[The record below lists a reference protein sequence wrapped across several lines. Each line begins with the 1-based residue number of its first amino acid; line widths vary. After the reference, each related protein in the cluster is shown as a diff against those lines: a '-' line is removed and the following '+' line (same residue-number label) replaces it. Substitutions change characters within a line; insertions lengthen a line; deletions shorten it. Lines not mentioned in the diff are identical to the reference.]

1 MLNVEISLKRG
12 GVPTLGWDDAFM
24 RRFEDHMKAHPEDG
38 NPSDRE
44 GFYRRFMTDQRSL
57 IACVEKILGDDA
69 IEPFTITI
77 KVEGKKK
84 IYGPGPVLY

>member
-1 MLNVEISLKRG
+1 MNIEINLQRG
-12 GVPTLGWDDAFM
+12 EVPMLGWDDSF
-24 RRFEDHMKAHPEDG
+24 RKRFEQHMIDHPEDG

-69 IEPFTITI
+69 EEPFTITI
-77 KVEGKKK
+77 KVEGKNKV
-84 IYGPGPVLY
+84 YPPGPRDY